1 MIMPKISVVIPVY
14 NGAKTIRETIESVL
28 QQTFSDFE
36 LIIINSEST
45 DSTLEI
51 VTQIQD
57 HRIKVFSYP
66 KANVAVNR
74 NRGINHA
81 CGEFISFLDADDLWT
96 PDKLASQYEALEEN
110 PEAAVAY
117 SWTDYIDES
126 SRFLRTGSRITINGN
141 VYAQLLLGN
150 FLENGSNPLIRKQA
164 LSKVD
169 GFDELLTNSQ
179 DRDMWLRLA
188 GYYSFVAVPSP
199 QILYRVLTNSMST
212 DVGRLEAASLEVLER
227 AYRNAPESLHYLKP
241 YSIANLYKYL
251 LYKTLEGGSAFQ
263 KKGIAA
269 KFFWKAIATDP
280 SLIRKVIIFKALLK
294 IFIVSLLPCIWAK
307 ELISKMPRVFNTSTL
322 LGYVQLDMASIKESN
337 KHEGNLCN

>member
-1 MIMPKISVVIPVY
+1 MPKISIIIPVY

-28 QQTFSDFE
+28 KQTFSDFD

-51 VTQIQD
+51 VNQIHD
-57 HRIKVFSYP
+57 PRIKVFSYP

-96 PDKLASQYEALEEN
+96 PDKLASQYKALEEN
-110 PEAAVAY
+110 PADAVAY

-150 FLENGSNPLIRKQA
+150 FLENGSNPLIRRQA
-164 LSKVD
+164 LSKVG

-188 GYYSFVAVPSP
+188 AYYSFVAVPSP

-227 AYRNAPESLHYLKP
+227 AYKNAPTSLHYLKP

-251 LYKTLEGGSAFQ
+251 LYKTLEGASVFE
-263 KKGIAA
+263 KKGMAA
-269 KFFWKAIATDP
+269 RFFCKAIATDP
-280 SLIRKVIIFKALLK
+280 SLIKKIIILKAFSKLL
-294 IFIVSLLPCIWAK
+294 IVSLLPCIWAK
-307 ELISKMPRVFNTSTL
+307 KLISNMPRIFNTSTL
-322 LGYVQLDMASIKESN
+322 LGYIQLDISFIKESK
-337 KHEGNLCN
+337 KHEDFLCN